1 KEYAILVEELRK
13 YNPELL
19 DKKRVM
25 AISKC
30 DLLDEE
36 LTDAMRPLLPGDMPA
51 VFISSVKGTGITPL
65 KDLLWRAI
73 NS

>member
-1 KEYAILVEELRK
+1 MVEELRK

-19 DKKRVM
+19 DKRRVM

-36 LTDAMRPLLPGDMPA
+36 LTDAIRPLLPGDIPV
-51 VFISSVKGTGITPL
+51 VFISSVKGTGLITL